1 MLKPYFFLLIPFFS
15 FSQLHHSMVSV
26 QSSSTEKYD
35 INVLQS
41 VGQLSLIGN
50 FSSSKVSVIQGFQQP
65 FIRYI
70 NERPIVNQNIISYPN
85 PFYSDLNIEFINN
98 KPKTVRV
105 DIFDISGRFI
115 KSLESKDFDN
125 ILNLDLEG
133 LQSSEYIINV
143 KGNGINYSTKVIK
156 KWEN

>member
-115 KSLESKDFDN
+115 KFLESKDFDN

-156 KWEN
+156 K

>member
-1 MLKPYFFLLIPFFS
+1 
-15 FSQLHHSMVSV
+15 MVSV
-26 QSSSTEKYD
+26 QSSSTDKYD

-50 FSSSKVSVIQGFQQP
+50 FSSSKVSVVQGFQQP
-65 FIRYI
+65 FIRLI

-115 KSLESKDFDN
+115 KSLQTKDFDN

-133 LQSSEYIINV
+133 LHSSEYIINV
-143 KGNGINYSTKVIK
+143 TGNGINYSTKVIK
-156 KWEN
+156 K

>member
-1 MLKPYFFLLIPFFS
+1 MKKLLVLLLFIPLIC
-15 FSQLHHSMVSV
+15 FSQLHHSTISLHSLN
-26 QSSSTEKYD
+26 SSNNEVK
-35 INVLQS
+35 VLQS

-65 FIRYI
+65 FIRNI

-98 KPKTVRV
+98 KPKKVRI

-156 KWEN
+156 K

>member
-1 MLKPYFFLLIPFFS
+1 VKKLILLLIPFFS

-26 QSSSTEKYD
+26 QSSYTDKYD

-50 FSSSKVSVIQGFQQP
+50 FSSSKISVIQGFQQP
-65 FIRYI
+65 FIRLI

-115 KSLESKDFDN
+115 KSLETKDFDN

-133 LQSSEYIINV
+133 LQPSEYIINV
-143 KGNGINYSTKVIK
+143 TGNGINYSTKVIK
-156 KWEN
+156 K

>member
-70 NERPIVNQNIISYPN
+70 NERPIVNQNIITYPN

-156 KWEN
+156 K

>member
-1 MLKPYFFLLIPFFS
+1 MKALIFFLIPFFS

-26 QSSSTEKYD
+26 QSSYTDKYD

-41 VGQLSLIGN
+41 IGQLSLIGN
-50 FSSSKVSVIQGFQQP
+50 FSSSKVSVVQGFQQP
-65 FIRYI
+65 FIRLI
-70 NERPIVNQNIISYPN
+70 NEQPIVNQNIISYPN

-133 LQSSEYIINV
+133 LQSSEYIVNV

-156 KWEN
+156 K

>member
-1 MLKPYFFLLIPFFS
+1 M
-15 FSQLHHSMVSV
+15 
-26 QSSSTEKYD
+26 
-35 INVLQS
+35 
-41 VGQLSLIGN
+41 IGN
-50 FSSSKVSVIQGFQQP
+50 FSSSKISVVQGFQQP
-65 FIRYI
+65 FIRLI
-70 NERPIVNQNIISYPN
+70 NEQPIVNQNIISYPN

-156 KWEN
+156 K

>member
-1 MLKPYFFLLIPFFS
+1 MKILIQLLLFFPLMC
-15 FSQLHHSMVSV
+15 FSQLHHSTI
-26 QSSSTEKYD
+26 SSHSLNSSNNEVK
-35 INVLQS
+35 VLQT

-156 KWEN
+156 K

>member
-1 MLKPYFFLLIPFFS
+1 MLKLYFSLLIPFFS

-26 QSSSTEKYD
+26 QSSSTDKYD

-50 FSSSKVSVIQGFQQP
+50 FSSSKVSVVQGFQQP
-65 FIRYI
+65 FIRLI

-98 KPKTVRV
+98 KPKIVRV

-115 KSLESKDFDN
+115 KSLETKDFDN

-133 LQSSEYIINV
+133 LHSSEYIINV
-143 KGNGINYSTKVIK
+143 TGNGINYSTKVIK
-156 KWEN
+156 K

>member
-1 MLKPYFFLLIPFFS
+1 MREIFNQLLLFFPLIC
-15 FSQLHHSMVSV
+15 FSQLHHSTISLHSLN
-26 QSSSTEKYD
+26 SSNNEVK
-35 INVLQS
+35 VLQS

-65 FIRYI
+65 FIRNI

-98 KPKTVRV
+98 KPKKVRI

-156 KWEN
+156 K

>member
-1 MLKPYFFLLIPFFS
+1 MRLILLFIPFFS

-26 QSSSTEKYD
+26 QSSYTDKYD

-50 FSSSKVSVIQGFQQP
+50 FSSSKISVVQGFQQP
-65 FIRYI
+65 FIRLI
-70 NERPIVNQNIISYPN
+70 NEEPIVNQNIISYPN

-115 KSLESKDFDN
+115 KSLETKDFDN

-133 LQSSEYIINV
+133 LQPSEYIINV
-143 KGNGINYSTKVIK
+143 TGNGINYSTKVIK
-156 KWEN
+156 K

>member
-1 MLKPYFFLLIPFFS
+1 MLKLYFFLLIPFFS

-26 QSSSTEKYD
+26 QSSSSEKYD

-156 KWEN
+156 K

>member
-1 MLKPYFFLLIPFFS
+1 MKKLILLLIPFFS

-26 QSSSTEKYD
+26 QSSSTDKYD

-115 KSLESKDFDN
+115 KSLETKDFDN

-143 KGNGINYSTKVIK
+143 TGNGINYSTKVIK
-156 KWEN
+156 K

>member
-1 MLKPYFFLLIPFFS
+1 MREIFNQLLMFFPLMC
-15 FSQLHHSMVSV
+15 FSQLHHSTISLHSLN
-26 QSSSTEKYD
+26 SSNNEVK
-35 INVLQS
+35 VLQS

-65 FIRYI
+65 FIRNI

-98 KPKTVRV
+98 KPKKVRI

-156 KWEN
+156 K

>member
-1 MLKPYFFLLIPFFS
+1 MKKLILLLIPFFS
-15 FSQLHHSMVSV
+15 FSQLHHSTVSA
-26 QSSSTEKYD
+26 QSSYADKYNV
-35 INVLQS
+35 NVLQS
-41 VGQLSLIGN
+41 IGQLSLIGN
-50 FSSSKVSVIQGFQQP
+50 FSSSKVSVVQGFQQP
-65 FIRYI
+65 FIRLI
-70 NERPIVNQNIISYPN
+70 NEQPIVNQNIISYPN